1 MKKTVAILLSAL
13 LCAGL
18 LASCAEETAVP
29 SGTSSTAGM
38 QESSAGVSV
47 ESAGSTES
55 ASASSSKAV
64 SSSTAP
70 SSAAAPEPEFPPEQL
85 RFTLLHNPDIDLDAP
100 EEEFVQVEKLEG
112 YEITSGRMMYI
123 QESVPVLGLDCA
135 VTYFFQDGRID
146 FLSYA
151 TTISNYGKEADKGI
165 QAYQYMVSFLT
176 EIYGPP
182 ESQEDQKSVWG
193 VMSDAGNAY
202 QISAKLQNQG
212 SSYVIFVEFIPA

>member
-1 MKKTVAILLSAL
+1 MKKTIAILLSAL

-29 SGTSSTAGM
+29 GTSSTAGM

-47 ESAGSTES
+47 EPAGSTES
-55 ASASSSKAV
+55 PFDSSSEAV

-70 SSAAAPEPEFPPEQL
+70 SSEADPEPEFPPEQL
-85 RFTLLHNPDIDLDAP
+85 RFTLLHNPNISLDAP
-100 EEEFVQVEKLEG
+100 EEEFVQAEKLEG
-112 YEITSGRMMYI
+112 YEITPGRMMYI
-123 QESVPVLGLDCA
+123 QESAPVLGLDCV

-151 TTISNYGKEADKGI
+151 TTISNYGKQADKGI
-165 QAYQYMVSFLT
+165 QAYQHMVSFLT
-176 EIYGPP
+176 EVYGPP

-212 SSYVIFVEFIPA
+212 GSYVIFVEFIPA